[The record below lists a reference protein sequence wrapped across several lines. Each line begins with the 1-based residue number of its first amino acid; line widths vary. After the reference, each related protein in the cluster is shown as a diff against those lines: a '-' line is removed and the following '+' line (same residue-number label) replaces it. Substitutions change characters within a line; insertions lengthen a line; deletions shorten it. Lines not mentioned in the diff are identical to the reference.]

1 MSQPITNR
9 NTDERPMIER
19 FQAMV
24 TGDEPLPGIAQKL
37 GFRILE
43 ASKGSVKISFRAGS
57 EWANPLGTLHGGV
70 LCDLSDLAMGMSFGG
85 TLDPAESFTTLEM
98 KISFLKPIWE
108 AELTAL
114 GRVVKRGRT
123 IGLAECE
130 IFDDGGSLVA
140 KASSTCMVLR
150 GGGATG
156 R

>member
-1 MSQPITNR
+1 ML
-9 NTDERPMIER
+9 ER

-24 TGDEPLPGIAQKL
+24 AGVEPLPGIAQRL
-37 GFRILE
+37 AFRILE
-43 ASKGSVKISFRAGS
+43 ASRGSVKISFKASS

-70 LCDLSDLAMGMSFGG
+70 LCDLSDLAMGMSFGS
-85 TLDPAESFTTLEM
+85 TLDQAESFTTLEM

-108 AELTAL
+108 AELTAH
-114 GRVVKRGRT
+114 GRVIKRGQT

-150 GGGATG
+150 GGSATG